1 MSDSQSE
8 DQEGEDLIQQ
18 LDIEKLAEEDN
29 DEAAIVAVRSELSSV
44 EEVPEEDNDS

>member
-29 DEAAIVAVRSELSSV
+29 VKAAIVAVPSELSFV